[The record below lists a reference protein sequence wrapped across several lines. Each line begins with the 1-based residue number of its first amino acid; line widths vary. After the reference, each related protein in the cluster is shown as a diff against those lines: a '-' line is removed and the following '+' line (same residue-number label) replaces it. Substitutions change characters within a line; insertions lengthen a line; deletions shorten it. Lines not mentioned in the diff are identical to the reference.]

1 MTSRWVP
8 FLLMAAMG
16 VAVQVQSQSQDRFT
30 LTAYQVALAVS
41 ASGMPTA
48 AEHVS
53 LLTRVVA
60 TEPEPVL
67 DVLSVETLGKGPLP
81 EQSDVRVRVKLACHI
96 QGKCLPFYAIV
107 SSHPSTAGSA
117 NIMPKASPTLGN
129 TVWYAHS
136 EITMRAGTHATL
148 IMDDQRS
155 HIQVAVV
162 SLENG
167 IVGHRIHVASP
178 DHKQTYVGEVVNAR
192 LLRGSF

>member
-1 MTSRWVP
+1 MTARWIP

-16 VAVQVQSQSQDRFT
+16 VAVQAQSQSQDRFA
-30 LTAYQVALAVS
+30 LTTAQVALAVS
-41 ASGMPTA
+41 ASGVPTA

-60 TEPEPVL
+60 TEPEPAL
-67 DVLSVETLGKGPLP
+67 DVLSVETLGKGPL
-81 EQSDVRVRVKLACHI
+81 EHSSVRFRVKLACHVA
-96 QGKCLPFYAIV
+96 GKCLPFYAIV
-107 SSHPSTAGSA
+107 SLPPSTVGAVS
-117 NIMPKASPTLGN
+117 TVTN
-129 TVWYAHS
+129 TMWNAHTD
-136 EITMRAGTHATL
+136 IAMKAGTHATL
-148 IMDDQRS
+148 LMDDQRS